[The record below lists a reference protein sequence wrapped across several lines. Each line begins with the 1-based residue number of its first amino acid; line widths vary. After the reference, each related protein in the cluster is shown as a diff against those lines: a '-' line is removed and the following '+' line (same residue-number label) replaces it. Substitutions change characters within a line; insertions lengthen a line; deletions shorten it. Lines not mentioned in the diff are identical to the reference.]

1 MNPRIRSS
9 VGVVIN
15 PGLVEFFKG
24 NTRRSVMLK
33 MNSEAARII
42 CSLDGTRSIEAIC
55 AEYNMDQETEKQFTD
70 LIDYLVDK
78 CIVYDQDTRI
88 ENEERKIYSRVFSM
102 LEDYSCNEDILQKAW
117 SNIKNARVCIVG
129 IGAVGSWIAANLVQ
143 YGVQNLVLIDNDVVD
158 ITNLHRQW
166 GYVSE
171 DVGKRKTVC
180 LKKRLM
186 DMDESVKIEEINTFI
201 KEGKLEEI
209 NLGEVDLIVDCA
221 DKPTVDE
228 TAVWIGE
235 YCMKRNI
242 PHIIAGGYNLHV
254 SLIGQTIIP
263 HKTACV
269 KCFEKQ
275 LREHN
280 ELELANMKKLATPGR
295 KIGSIGSMCSL
306 SASFASLE
314 AIKVLS
320 KLITPSNVNRRGE
333 FNIYNMEIKYH
344 EYNKIEECE
353 WCGNN
358 GKYREQNN
366 LFG

>member
-24 NTRRSVMLK
+24 NTRRSIMVK
-33 MNSEAARII
+33 MNSNVAKIL
-42 CSLDGTRSIEAIC
+42 CSLDGTRSIDEIC
-55 AEYNMDQETEKQFTD
+55 DEYNMDQEAEKKFCD
-70 LIDYLVDK
+70 LINYLVDK
-78 CIVYDQDTRI
+78 CIIYDQSKRI
-88 ENEERKIYSRVFSM
+88 ESEDRKRFSRVFSM
-102 LEDYSCNEDILQKAW
+102 LEEILQKAW
-117 SNIKNARVCIVG
+117 NGIKNSRVCIVG

-143 YGVQNLVLIDNDVVD
+143 SGVENLVLIDNDVVD
-158 ITNLHRQW
+158 ISNLHRQW
-166 GYVSE
+166 GYVTE
-171 DVGKRKTVC
+171 DVGKRKTTC
-180 LKKRLM
+180 LSKRLR
-186 DMDESVKIEEINTFI
+186 DMNESVKIQ
-201 KEGKLEEI
+201 EI
-209 NLGEVDLIVDCA
+209 NLFIREDTLEKINLGKVDLIIDCA
-221 DKPTVDE
+221 DKPTVDQ

-263 HKTACV
+263 YKTACV

-275 LREHN
+275 LRRHN
-280 ELELANMKKLATPGR
+280 ELELSNMKKLATPGR
-295 KIGSIGSMCSL
+295 KIGSIGPMCSL

-320 KLITPSNVNRRGE
+320 KLIPPSNINRRGE
-333 FNIYNMEIKYH
+333 FNIYNMEIQYH
-344 EYNKIEECE
+344 EYNKIEDCE

-358 GKYREQNN
+358 GKYRK
-366 LFG
+366 